1 MNNPKLET
9 GRLGLDAEWG
19 PFSTVYL
26 GISHVLDRKLGTM
39 ADLALFAG
47 RVAPREVVLPD
58 NIFGYGQNV
67 VTGDR
72 RVSVRA
78 VPEKVALDYSAFSI
92 RYYLDQHGDTALAS
106 FKVESGSQAR
116 CDVTFYNSS
125 AEERSYFF
133 GLGLMAQ
140 DSRHRIRLRK
150 DLLPWWVPARQYSA
164 IEAYQK
170 VFGIGCRQCLTR
182 VFSWGVEEQVLA
194 QAFGGWE
201 GDCVKYRVKLPG
213 AIRDG
218 YVYFRYVK
226 YGAVN
231 HPWEIRINGRPVT
244 FSFPQTWAIPGGGWG
259 KNRDACEEWRLLGVK
274 VGHIP
279 AGETNIELRPVN
291 PPGNDRARIW
301 LDGMLFSEGRLPGDD
316 GAADLLPTTL
326 TDEYSADVA
335 RVDLESIAE
344 NTAGMKVIVPGAPEE
359 GVTVK
364 IRDVPLKARAG
375 KGSFLSDLRSRFE
388 LPPLAA
394 ERDAS
399 VLPWVGLDSD
409 HITVPA
415 RSDRTVSLEITF
427 GSGVAGNRPKIAAPG
442 MPEPPR
448 GPYADL
454 AARLRDALLFNVN
467 YPFDISGGP
476 SHYFVPSKYFPLP
489 YSWDGGFI
497 AVGLATYAPELAR
510 RQTAYF
516 LADENTESPF
526 IYCGSPVPTQLYALW
541 DIYQATQD
549 KEFLGRIYS
558 GARRMYDFYLGRT
571 PGSIV
576 NEHGDGML
584 STYPYN
590 YNLGIDDHPIQR
602 WAEEQHLTRKGLYSI
617 ILMPQILRAARIMR
631 NAAWLLGLEADAG
644 QYGQDVSLLADIID
658 RRMWDEQSGLYGWL
672 FRAGQGVE
680 PVRMD
685 GCAGDRSACAF
696 LPLFAGQTARKERLI
711 GQMTDTAR
719 FKTPHGIS
727 SVDMS
732 APSYNPRGYWN
743 GAIWPVMQWYL
754 WRGLLEAGEADL
766 ARQVA
771 ESILGTW
778 QKSLEK
784 EHYLGEHFVIDK
796 ALMNGAPNFGGLSGA
811 LLPMQAAYYEPY
823 RVTTPYDVIIE
834 RLSADR
840 VRDALV
846 LEVAAPFLGVSAYDL
861 LVNMGRGS
869 ARYAVDLNGK
879 RNGIYVSDEC
889 GHLALRL
896 PQPAGKDEVRIQPAG
911 LGES

>member
-1 MNNPKLET
+1 
-9 GRLGLDAEWG
+9 
-19 PFSTVYL
+19 
-26 GISHVLDRKLGTM
+26 
-39 ADLALFAG
+39 
-47 RVAPREVVLPD
+47 
-58 NIFGYGQNV
+58 
-67 VTGDR
+67 
-72 RVSVRA
+72 
-78 VPEKVALDYSAFSI
+78 
-92 RYYLDQHGDTALAS
+92 
-106 FKVESGSQAR
+106 
-116 CDVTFYNSS
+116 
-125 AEERSYFF
+125 
-133 GLGLMAQ
+133 
-140 DSRHRIRLRK
+140 
-150 DLLPWWVPARQYSA
+150 
-164 IEAYQK
+164 
-170 VFGIGCRQCLTR
+170 
-182 VFSWGVEEQVLA
+182 
-194 QAFGGWE
+194 
-201 GDCVKYRVKLPG
+201 
-213 AIRDG
+213 
-218 YVYFRYVK
+218 
-226 YGAVN
+226 
-231 HPWEIRINGRPVT
+231 
-244 FSFPQTWAIPGGGWG
+244 
-259 KNRDACEEWRLLGVK
+259 
-274 VGHIP
+274 
-279 AGETNIELRPVN
+279 
-291 PPGNDRARIW
+291 
-301 LDGMLFSEGRLPGDD
+301 
-316 GAADLLPTTL
+316 
-326 TDEYSADVA
+326 EYSADVA

-344 NTAGMKVIVPGAPEE
+344 NTAGMKFIVPGAPDEC
-359 GVTVK
+359 VTVK
-364 IRDVPLKARAG
+364 VRDVPLKARAG
-375 KGSFLSDLRSRFE
+375 KGSFLSDLRSRFG

-415 RSDRTVSLEITF
+415 RSNRMVSLEITF
-427 GSGVAGNRPKIAAPG
+427 GSSVAGNRPKIAAPG

-454 AARLRDALLFNVN
+454 AARLRDALLFNIN
-467 YPFDISGGP
+467 YPFNISGGP

-497 AVGLATYAPELAR
+497 AVGMATFVPGLAR
-510 RQTAYF
+510 RQAAYF

-541 DIYQATQD
+541 DTYQATQD
-549 KEFLGRIYS
+549 KEFLDRIYS

-658 RRMWDEQSGLYGWL
+658 RRMWDEESGFYGWL
-672 FRAGQGVE
+672 CRTAQGVE

-711 GQMTDTAR
+711 GQMTDPAR

-754 WRGLLEAGEADL
+754 WRGLLEAGEPAL
-766 ARQVA
+766 ARTVA

-778 QKSLEK
+778 QKSLET

-796 ALMNGAPNFGGLSGA
+796 ALMNGAPNFGGLSA
-811 LLPMQAAYYEPY
+811 TLLPMHAAYFVPY
-823 RVTTPYDVIIE
+823 HVTALYDVAIL
-834 RLSADR
+834 RLAADPA
-840 VRDALV
+840 RDT
-846 LEVAAPFLGVSAYDL
+846 LELGLGARFLEAPHHDL
-861 LVNMGRGS
+861 LVNMGRPRVS
-869 ARYAVDLNGK
+869 YAVDLNGK
-879 RNGIYVSDEC
+879 RHGIYVSEEC

-896 PQPAGKDEVRIQPAG
+896 PRPAGIDKVVIRRSGNGNA
-911 LGES
+911 